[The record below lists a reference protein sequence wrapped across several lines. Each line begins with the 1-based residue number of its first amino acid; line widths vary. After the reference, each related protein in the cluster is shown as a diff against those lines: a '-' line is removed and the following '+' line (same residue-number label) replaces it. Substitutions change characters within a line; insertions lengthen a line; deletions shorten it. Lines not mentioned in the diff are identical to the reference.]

1 MKKLISILILLGF
14 IIFNSFGQRLDKDY
28 IDNWILKTFP
38 DSKIDNDVL
47 YILNGLMIGNETLNI
62 ELSKYNRDGLTTINF
77 IDKATIDSLTFCKPL
92 NGIVIL
98 VSKGQQSWKS
108 IKNDLKIAKGKFKES
123 KVKTTSDIDSR
134 KGDPVLIINGK
145 QIFYQDCFS
154 VINRLYTKDLI
165 GINIINKPVSKDIY
179 GSNAENGLIII
190 TKK

>member
-1 MKKLISILILLGF
+1 MILLGF